1 MSWIFELHSLVST
14 FVVFV
19 QFLLFLRWLHRRIRN
34 DEITRVFVQDMATNH
49 LPHIYEVLQRL
60 CNEQGIDNVNPP
72 LVRWVDLNKTAS

>member
-1 MSWIFELHSLVST
+1 MSWIFDFHSLVST

-19 QFLLFLRWLHRRIRN
+19 QFLLFLRWLHRRVRN

-60 CNEQGIDNVNPP
+60 CNEQGIETANPP